1 MNILE
6 IILKLFLAVA
16 LGGLIGIEREASQKP
31 AGFRTNILVCIG
43 SAMMMSMA
51 VGLVEGK
58 GGSPDTLIR
67 MAAGVVTGIGFLGAG
82 TIIHA
87 RGMVIGLTTASTLW
101 VVAGLGLL
109 IGAAYYF
116 PALILTALIIATLVA
131 FRKIEEVYIKKHF
144 FHYHLKFKEEPDL
157 LSKLRKLSFH
167 HGVKLERLSMKKEG
181 DALVISFS
189 AVGSEEK
196 EQEFNESL
204 MNLGHLEEFRID

>member
-6 IILKLFLAVA
+6 IILKLVLAVA
-16 LGGLIGIEREASQKP
+16 LGGLIGIERETSQKP

-51 VGLVEGK
+51 VGLIQ
-58 GGSPDTLIR
+58 GSNATPDTLVR

-109 IGAAYYF
+109 VGVGYYI

-131 FRKIEEVYIKKHF
+131 FRKIEEIYLRKHI
-144 FHYHLKFKEEPDL
+144 FHYHLKFKEQPDL
-157 LSKLRKLSFH
+157 LSKLRKVSFH
-167 HGVKLERLSMKKEG
+167 HGIKLERLSIKKEG
-181 DALVISFS
+181 ESLVISFS

-196 EQEFNESL
+196 EQEFNEALMSL
-204 MNLGHLEEFRID
+204 GQLEEFRID

>member
-6 IILKLFLAVA
+6 IILKLVLAVA
-16 LGGLIGIEREASQKP
+16 LGGLIGIERETSQKP

-51 VGLVEGK
+51 VGLIQ
-58 GGSPDTLIR
+58 GSNATPDTLVR

-109 IGAAYYF
+109 VGVGYYI

-131 FRKIEEVYIKKHF
+131 FRKIEEIYLKKHI
-144 FHYHLKFKEEPDL
+144 FHYHLKFKEQPDL
-157 LSKLRKLSFH
+157 LSKLRKVSFH
-167 HGVKLERLSMKKEG
+167 HGIKLERLSIKKEG
-181 DALVISFS
+181 ESLVISFS

-196 EQEFNESL
+196 EQEFNEALMSL
-204 MNLGHLEEFRID
+204 GQLEEFRID